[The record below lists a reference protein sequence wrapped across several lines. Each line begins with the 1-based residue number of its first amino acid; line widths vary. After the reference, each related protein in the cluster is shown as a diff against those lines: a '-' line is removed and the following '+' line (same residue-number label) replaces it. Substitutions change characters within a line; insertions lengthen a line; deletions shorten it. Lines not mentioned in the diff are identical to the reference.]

1 MQDLFADTSP
11 TSEYSSRLVLK
22 ESQIKSWFS
31 QECRRRK
38 LLIGKTVVERGV
50 SEMCA
55 SNDVPSLGAAD
66 DALRVQAEEA
76 PGEEEAP
83 AVSSCQAGTELRGG
97 WRMTRMRGSSVTLTQ
112 TLIS

>member
-1 MQDLFADTSP
+1 M
-11 TSEYSSRLVLK
+11 LK

-38 LLIGKTVVERGV
+38 LMIGKTVVERGV

-83 AVSSCQAGTELRGG
+83 AVSSCEAGTELGGGPRG
-97 WRMTRMRGSSVTLTQ
+97 WRRTRMRGSSVTQTQ
-112 TLIS
+112 TLIC